1 MQAEIFRG
9 TSEAQYK
16 TKYGSN
22 MFKLAYQVG
31 QKEGIRALYQGFAAS
46 FIGLLH
52 PIIFFPLYEKAK
64 QFWINY
70 YGLTGED

>member
-1 MQAEIFRG
+1 
-9 TSEAQYK
+9 
-16 TKYGSN
+16 
-22 MFKLAYQVG
+22 MFKLCLQVG

-70 YGLTGED
+70 YGLSGED